1 MVRGHERPPDE
12 VNGVIKAEL
21 ALAILDVMVGEK
33 LVELLGLFVI
43 GKIDTA
49 PFVTRGKVISCLL
62 NIGHCLDFNRLV
74 EGGLGVHLV
83 ILRDRLGVPEVVLI
97 EERDC
102 LSDLLE
108 IPLVVIL
115 LALVLK
121 FLEESENIGSQ
132 SSLLSQVFVEKHR
145 LKLMF
150 FWVDFED
157 IECRGVEAFI
167 VLLLTS
173 TLRHTSINT
182 NACDGQVVAEV
193 IHRAFQCDLFKLI
206 DNLILCE
213 FLSDRTVKQELV

>member
-1 MVRGHERPPDE
+1 VVGRHERPPDE

-62 NIGHCLDFNRLV
+62 NIGHCLDFDRLV

-121 FLEESENIGSQ
+121 FLEESKNIGSQ
-132 SSLLSQVFVEKHR
+132 SSLLSQVFVEKHG
-145 LKLMF
+145 LKLVEIDPFDSIFDILGKVCFGTGHIEHGLSLAF
-150 FWVDFED
+150 FSAW
-157 IECRGVEAFI
+157 
-167 VLLLTS
+167 
-173 TLRHTSINT
+173 
-182 NACDGQVVAEV
+182 Q
-193 IHRAFQCDLFKLI
+193 
-206 DNLILCE
+206 LCPWTCC
-213 FLSDRTVKQELV
+213 FNH